1 MLQPYGRI
9 LACTTHQK
17 TCTII
22 YHTLSY
28 FRDHQVSIAIIK
40 SHVSFH
46 HISRII
52 LFHVSANIPVPHVFI
67 FFMHQISFIVC
78 QILFPYVTSSYIIVI
93 FMRNHTSDIIFNH
106 LCYMLI
112 ETIYL
117 TYHTWFFK
125 IINHTSCVMHQNSFV
140 KARFICHWSIC
151 WNTLNSFM
159 LSHAL
164 FIIHYSSVII
174 CLRHQIPSICVQI
187 SSTMFQI
194 PSLIHHSSHIMLD
207 IGYHISA
214 SIIHHRYNEWYTIY
228 NVPQSFITH
237 RCSHTWFSHIIMH
250 SRWKNIHHI

>member
-117 TYHTWFFK
+117 TYHTWFFQNHK
-125 IINHTSCVMHQNSFV
+125 SYVMCHASEFICKSALHLSLIYLLEYLKFVHALACSIYHTLFISDHLLTLSNPINMCSDFIHHVSNTKFNPSFIPHHAWYRLSYISKHHTS
-140 KARFICHWSIC
+140 
-151 WNTLNSFM
+151 
-159 LSHAL
+159 
-164 FIIHYSSVII
+164 
-174 CLRHQIPSICVQI
+174 
-187 SSTMFQI
+187 
-194 PSLIHHSSHIMLD
+194 
-207 IGYHISA
+207 
-214 SIIHHRYNEWYTIY
+214 
-228 NVPQSFITH
+228 
-237 RCSHTWFSHIIMH
+237 
-250 SRWKNIHHI
+250 